1 MVSSKMRKTRAF
13 SDGRLSVGGG
23 PDLRDEHV
31 GRFRE
36 AYDAGAAEM
45 REEQEREVEYREN
58 PLRLLQTRLQPIMQ
72 SEDSDV
78 AELADIL
85 DDLLLRM
92 LNLEEGLG

>member
-1 MVSSKMRKTRAF
+1 
-13 SDGRLSVGGG
+13 
-23 PDLRDEHV
+23 
-31 GRFRE
+31 
-36 AYDAGAAEM
+36 M